1 MLALKRI
8 VTVLVMVY
16 LLLALLFIFSP
27 ATRDTFASTFNLT
40 GPEGLASFYYTLFI
54 IGAILLALH
63 LITENMDSALLRRE
77 TTVLNGKI
85 NELKAK
91 LYDHQID
98 QREREFQQRTVTSTT
113 TTTAAPVTPVVPVT
127 PAPAPT
133 TVYQSGPVT
142 PAPVYIDSAIPPTH
156 SGTVTPGHDVEHP
169 TFPQQDPG
177 LMNAPVQQPNTII
190 TPNPGPTPDNRTTL

>member
-40 GPEGLASFYYTLFI
+40 GPEGLTAFYYTLFI

-98 QREREFQQRTVTSTT
+98 QREREFQQRTVTTT
-113 TTTAAPVTPVVPVT
+113 TSAAPVTPVA

-133 TVYQSGPVT
+133 TVYQSGPVA
-142 PAPVYIDSAIPPTH
+142 PAPVYIDSAIPPT
-156 SGTVTPGHDVEHP
+156 SGGTVTTVHEVNP
-169 TFPQQDPG
+169 TGYQQSDPNLTTVPPQRPQSSIPPASAAD
-177 LMNAPVQQPNTII
+177 L
-190 TPNPGPTPDNRTTL
+190 DNRPTV

>member
-27 ATRDTFASTFNLT
+27 ATRDTFASTFNLS
-40 GPEGLASFYYTLFI
+40 GDAGLTAFYYTLFI

-98 QREREFQQRTVTSTT
+98 QREREFQQRTVTT
-113 TTTAAPVTPVVPVT
+113 TTTAAPV
-127 PAPAPT
+127 APAPT
-133 TVYQSGPVT
+133 TVYQSGPVA
-142 PAPVYIDSAIPPTH
+142 PAPVYIDSAIPTTH
-156 SGTVTPGHDVEHP
+156 SGTVTTAHDINQ
-169 TFPQQDPG
+169 TGYQQTDPN
-177 LMNAPVQQPNTII
+177 LTNAPAQRPQSSIP
-190 TPNPGPTPDNRTTL
+190 PASAADLDNRPTV